1 MRKEPYFTSDN
12 IDQKALEILNASKR
26 YSRIR
31 PMRLKKNR
39 MALLILDMQN
49 FFLDEK
55 SHAFIPA
62 ATAIIP
68 KIITLKNICIDN
80 GIPVIF
86 TRHSNTDDDAQ
97 MMVRWWRDII
107 RKGNKLSGI
116 YEELNPRNGI
126 IIEKTQYDSFY
137 NTDLEHLLISLEVEQ
152 LIVCGV
158 MTNLCCETTVRSAFV
173 RGFEPFFP
181 IDLTAAYNYVF
192 HLSTIINLAFGITSP
207 ILSDQIIKAINDCYQ

>member
-1 MRKEPYFTSDN
+1 MRKEPYFTPDN

-31 PMRLKKNR
+31 PMRLKENR
-39 MALLILDMQN
+39 VALLILDMQD
-49 FFLDEK
+49 FFLDEE

-62 ATAIIP
+62 AAAIIP
-68 KIITLKNICIDN
+68 KIIALKKICIEHK
-80 GIPVIF
+80 IPVIF
-86 TRHSNTDDDAQ
+86 TRHSNTEDDAQ

-107 RKGNKLSGI
+107 RKENPLSEI
-116 YEELNPRNGI
+116 HEELNPRKCI

-137 NTDLEHLLISLEVEQ
+137 NTDLEPLLISQDIEQ
-152 LIVCGV
+152 IIVCGV
-158 MTNLCCETTVRSAFV
+158 MTNVCCETTIRSAFV

-192 HLSTIINLAFGITSP
+192 HLSTIINLAFGVTSP
-207 ILSDQIIKAINDCYQ
+207 LLSDQIIRAINDCYQ